1 MLDKPAETFGWGQVT
16 IWQNNTVEPL
26 LSTVINQQELI
37 SSIACV
43 QLCGLAAVGTPAA
56 KTAGNKQATPVAV
69 NSSKLAAAAAGGAQT
84 VA

>member
-43 QLCGLAAVGTPAA
+43 QMCGLATQRLVCLHACFCIPCN
-56 KTAGNKQATPVAV
+56 AGLQ
-69 NSSKLAAAAAGGAQT
+69 
-84 VA
+84 